1 MSSDTT
7 PETPLSQT
15 PRTTLRRHRERAATD
30 RAELYAVLD
39 AGLICH
45 LGVVADGAPVVLPT
59 AYGRSGD
66 TLYLHGSSANG
77 AFMAARG
84 QQICV
89 TVTHMDGLVAARS
102 VFNHSMNYRSAVVF
116 GTASAVLDEDERW
129 HALELI
135 TDHLIPGRWAAARQ
149 PTKKEIAA
157 TAVIS
162 LPLAEASV
170 KIRTG
175 MPVDEPEDY
184 ALDVWAGVL
193 PIAVTFGEPA
203 GAPEMPAGTEV
214 PAHIR
219 ERVGAL
225 AGGRVAAGAWRRAR
239 GGGRVAAAGV
249 FGPCRLR
256 QRQVPRSVG
265 YASDIAYQGRWR
277 RRQVGGRV
285 DGVGDRWAAGSVA

>member
-1 MSSDTT
+1 MSSDTR

-15 PRTTLRRHRERAATD
+15 PRTTLRRHRERGATD

-102 VFNHSMNYRSAVVF
+102 VFNHSVNYRSAVVF
-116 GTASAVLDEDERW
+116 GTASAVLDEDEQR

-149 PTKKEIAA
+149 PTSKEMAA
-157 TAVIS
+157 TAVLS

-170 KIRTG
+170 KVRTG
-175 MPVDEPEDY
+175 MPADEPEDQD
-184 ALDVWAGVL
+184 LDVWAGVL
-193 PIAVTFGEPA
+193 PISVTFGDPLPDPQLRA
-203 GAPEMPAGTEV
+203 EV
-214 PAHIR
+214 QLPAHIR
-219 ERVGAL
+219 D
-225 AGGRVAAGAWRRAR
+225 RA
-239 GGGRVAAAGV
+239 
-249 FGPCRLR
+249 
-256 QRQVPRSVG
+256 S
-265 YASDIAYQGRWR
+265 
-277 RRQVGGRV
+277 
-285 DGVGDRWAAGSVA
+285 